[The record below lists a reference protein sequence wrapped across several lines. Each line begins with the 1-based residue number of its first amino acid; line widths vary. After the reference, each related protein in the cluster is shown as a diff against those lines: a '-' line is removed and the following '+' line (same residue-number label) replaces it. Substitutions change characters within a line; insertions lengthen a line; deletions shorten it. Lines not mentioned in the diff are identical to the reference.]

1 MTEHDAVIAVDVSQ
15 RYALTVRMDRN
26 LAERFRTVAFRDRRS
41 LSVTAVALIE
51 RYVEGKEA
59 EWAATSST

>member
-1 MTEHDAVIAVDVSQ
+1 MTEPDAVTASDVSP
-15 RYALTVRMDRN
+15 RYALTIRMDRD
-26 LAERFRTVAFRDRRS
+26 LAERFRTVTFRERRS

-51 RYVEGKEA
+51 RYVEGKEK